1 MGSVIEE
8 HTTQLDG
15 IERKERLLSE
25 RAEELKEDKNNL
37 VIESEKCR
45 QIRLQYEKLERR
57 LNQDKERPGYR

>member
-25 RAEELKEDKNNL
+25 RAEELKQDKNNL

-45 QIRLQYEKLERR
+45 QTQLQYEKLERR
-57 LNQDKERPGYR
+57 LNH